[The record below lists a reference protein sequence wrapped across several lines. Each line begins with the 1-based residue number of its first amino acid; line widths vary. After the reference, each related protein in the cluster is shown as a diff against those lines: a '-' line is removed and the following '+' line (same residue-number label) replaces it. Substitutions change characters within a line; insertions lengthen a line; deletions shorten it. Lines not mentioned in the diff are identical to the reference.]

1 MRPSAVSICA
11 YLREPIYFFSRRST
25 LIFLC
30 VHLRISICE
39 YLREL
44 FFLIFF
50 SRRLT
55 PIYFSLITL
64 IFRTSLCFY
73 LRISA

>member
-11 YLREPIYFFSRRST
+11 YLRELIYFFSRRST
-25 LIFLC
+25 L
-30 VHLRISICE
+30 
-39 YLREL
+39 
-44 FFLIFF
+44 
-50 SRRLT
+50 
-55 PIYFSLITL
+55 IYFSLITL